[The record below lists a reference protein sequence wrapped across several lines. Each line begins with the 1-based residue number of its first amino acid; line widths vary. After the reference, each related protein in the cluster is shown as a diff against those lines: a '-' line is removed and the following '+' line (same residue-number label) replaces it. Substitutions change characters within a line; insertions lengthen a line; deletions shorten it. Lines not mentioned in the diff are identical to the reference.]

1 MFRFEDHCG
10 AVGPELR
17 GWKAHTVHGRVVTV
31 LDWINKWIA
40 DGRCH
45 SGLEDSGEIWDEEE
59 IL

>member
-1 MFRFEDHCG
+1 M
-10 AVGPELR
+10 R
-17 GWKAHTVHGRVVTV
+17 GWKAHSVHGRVVTV

-45 SGLEDSGEIWDEEE
+45 SWIEDSGEIWDEEE

>member
-45 SGLEDSGEIWDEEE
+45 SGLEDSGETSQC
-59 IL
+59 